1 MKLWPIHAAICIAS
15 AGLFCGTSA
24 AAATIVVPMGT
35 EVRLA
40 TAQPLSSKTSI
51 KGDFVPLTV
60 TDDVR
65 IGDQLV
71 IPAGTA
77 AVGQISDAR
86 AKGAMGMNGRLVIR
100 PLYLQVH
107 GRTVRLAG
115 SEREK
120 GSVEAGAVIG
130 MAVLGP
136 LFTGRSA
143 TIPAGTPMLAMTE
156 RTAVLDQ

>member
-1 MKLWPIHAAICIAS
+1 
-15 AGLFCGTSA
+15 
-24 AAATIVVPMGT
+24 
-35 EVRLA
+35 
-40 TAQPLSSKTSI
+40 
-51 KGDFVPLTV
+51 
-60 TDDVR
+60 
-65 IGDQLV
+65 
-71 IPAGTA
+71 
-77 AVGQISDAR
+77 
-86 AKGAMGMNGRLVIR
+86 MGMNGRLVIR